1 MIRLTRLD
9 NSRFIVN
16 CDLIEF
22 IEEGHNTIVTL
33 RTNKKIH
40 VKESVDDVLGKI
52 ISYRQLCFSRP
63 YYTDNEKII
72 INSNNPDTIDDNNLI
87 NVKDIIDVENK
98 EDE

>member
-9 NSRFIVN
+9 NSKFIVN

-22 IEEGHNTIVTL
+22 IEEGHNTIITL

-40 VKESVDDVLGKI
+40 VKENVDDVLSKI
-52 ISYRQLCFSRP
+52 ISYKQMCFSRP
-63 YYTDNEKII
+63 YYTDNDKII
-72 INSNNPDTIDDNNLI
+72 INSNISDTIDDNNL
-87 NVKDIIDVENK
+87 NSNKDIIDIEKK

>member
-9 NSRFIVN
+9 NSHFIVN

-22 IEEGHNTIVTL
+22 IEEGHHTIVTL

-40 VKESVDDVLGKI
+40 VKENVDDVLSKI

-63 YYTDNEKII
+63 YYTDNERII
-72 INSNNPDTIDDNNLI
+72 INSNNPDTIDDNNLT
-87 NVKDIIDVENK
+87 NVKDIIDIKNK

>member
-9 NSRFIVN
+9 NSKFIVN

-22 IEEGHNTIVTL
+22 IEEGHNTIITL

-40 VKESVDDVLGKI
+40 VKENVDEVLSKV
-52 ISYRQLCFSRP
+52 ISYKQMCFSRP
-63 YYTDNEKII
+63 YYTENDKII
-72 INSNNPDTIDDNNLI
+72 INPNISDPIDESNLNNT
-87 NVKDIIDVENK
+87 KDILDIEKK